1 MKNKLR
7 TILGPAI
14 VLVTVAAFVYYLK
27 THPET
32 VDQIRSLPP
41 LLILV
46 LLGLY
51 IVVFTALLILNIGQL
66 MTYGKRMGWQENALF
81 NAYSMLIN
89 FFGPGQSGPAFRGV
103 YLKKKHDLGYKK
115 YLFVTLIYYAF
126 YAVLSA
132 LMMFVGTRP
141 WWQTL
146 LLMAGVGAVSGFVLR
161 LYRKRSKQASGGG
174 MFTPLNL
181 GIMLGA
187 TVLQLTTLA
196 AIYFVEL
203 NNVGANA
210 SFGQVLAYTGVSNF
224 ALFAALTP
232 GSIGIREAFL
242 VFSQNLHGIDSSTII
257 AANVIDRS
265 VYLIFLGLL
274 FVLVLSLHAK
284 NKLGLKSLKGNGE
297 SA

>member
-1 MKNKLR
+1 LQRAPVFGKILPPDHRINLTLVTDINTSENYNPDPIAGIRYTYRPGSYLRTIRNGRGSTDHATAMSVYGIFVNFCHVLISDASPYHVILYGSMKNKLR

-103 YLKKKHDLGYKK
+103 YLKKKHDLGYKNIC
-115 YLFVTLIYYAF
+115 L
-126 YAVLSA
+126 
-132 LMMFVGTRP
+132 
-141 WWQTL
+141 
-146 LLMAGVGAVSGFVLR
+146 LR
-161 LYRKRSKQASGGG
+161 L
-174 MFTPLNL
+174 FT
-181 GIMLGA
+181 
-187 TVLQLTTLA
+187 TRFTR
-196 AIYFVEL
+196 F
-203 NNVGANA
+203 
-210 SFGQVLAYTGVSNF
+210 
-224 ALFAALTP
+224 
-232 GSIGIREAFL
+232 
-242 VFSQNLHGIDSSTII
+242 
-257 AANVIDRS
+257 
-265 VYLIFLGLL
+265 
-274 FVLVLSLHAK
+274 
-284 NKLGLKSLKGNGE
+284 
-297 SA
+297 